1 MAPALLAGEWRDLA
15 LLNWFVD
22 PAILRPRVPAGAE
35 LDTWEGRGVLSL
47 VGLRFLHLRL
57 LGLPVPGM
65 QAFTQVNVR
74 FYVRRRVGEEI
85 RHGVCFVLAM
95 VPRRLLTLG
104 ARLAM
109 HEPFETFPTRVA
121 HHRAPDGAGG
131 LSYQW
136 QGGNQGGTGDG
147 GWHRMQ
153 VVLDAAAV
161 RAPEDGS
168 LETFV
173 LHRFWGFTQQPDGTT
188 LEYRVEHPCWRVAAV
203 NDFDLSAQWEGLRVP
218 AEVRTALAGPASFA
232 LYAEGSEA
240 RMYRPY
246 PLNVPGNAR

>member
-22 PAILRPRVPAGAE
+22 PAILRPRVPAGTE

-47 VGLRFLHLRL
+47 VGLQFLHLRV

-65 QAFTQVNVR
+65 QAFAQVNVR
-74 FYVRRRVGEEI
+74 FYVRRRVGADI
-85 RHGVCFVLAM
+85 RHGVCFVLEM
-95 VPRRLLTLG
+95 VPRRLLSLG

-109 HEPFETFPTRVA
+109 HEPFETCPTRVA
-121 HHRAPDGAGG
+121 RRRAPGVEVG

-136 QGGNQGGTGDG
+136 QSGNRGGTGEG

-161 RAPEDGS
+161 RASEGG

-173 LHRFWGFTQQPDGTT
+173 LHRLWGFTQQPDGTT
-188 LEYRVEHPCWRVAAV
+188 LEYRVEHPRWRVAPV
-203 NDFDLSAQWEGLRVP
+203 HDFDLSAQWEGLPVP
-218 AEVRTALAGPASFA
+218 PEVRTALAAPASFA
-232 LYAEGSEA
+232 LFAPGSEA

-246 PLNVPGNAR
+246 TLNVAGNTR